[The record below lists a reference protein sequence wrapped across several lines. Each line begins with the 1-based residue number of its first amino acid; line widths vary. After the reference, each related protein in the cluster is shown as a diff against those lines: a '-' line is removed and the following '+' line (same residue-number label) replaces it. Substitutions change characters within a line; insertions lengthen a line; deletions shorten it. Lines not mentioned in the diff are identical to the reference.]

1 MYIGIVQEFVQLIK
15 RILPQGF
22 ISYGKSNNNSK
33 SNFGWGGWADYGACD
48 DSDVARRN
56 RGATQHSQGLAMFNL
71 ARRDISYLPPP
82 QHLDKNS
89 LPKI

>member
-48 DSDVARRN
+48 DSDVHVGTGSDSAQPGTRN
-56 RGATQHSQGLAMFNL
+56 VQLELGAS
-71 ARRDISYLPPP
+71 
-82 QHLDKNS
+82 
-89 LPKI
+89 